1 MEYYQVIV
9 NGVVA
14 FIVVGFFYS
23 LNLELDWMPLALS
36 CL

>member
-1 MEYYQVIV
+1 MEYYQVIM

-23 LNLELDWMPLALS
+23 LYIIDNLDV
-36 CL
+36 

>member
-14 FIVVGFFYS
+14 FIVLGFVYS
-23 LNLELDWMPLALS
+23 LYIIDNLDT
-36 CL
+36 